1 VDIKEN
7 INKVD
12 SKGNM
17 HGPWKHDVYGIY
29 VYINYNHG
37 VAYGKFKT
45 TCDGKLKRVGYI
57 SEGER
62 LEYEY
67 GEK

>member
-1 VDIKEN
+1 MNIEN
-7 INKVD
+7 EINKVD
-12 SKGNM
+12 SNGKM

-37 VAYGKFKT
+37 IAYGKFKT
-45 TCDGKLKRVGYI
+45 TFDGKLKRVGHI

-62 LEYEY
+62 IEYDY
-67 GEK
+67 